1 MMVATIKNVEV
12 KKYRRVN
19 KDTGVSDIVYVSNRN
34 DLDEEQHLKL
44 LNLNAPE
51 YRSCSMDG
59 SDDTEDISIVLK

>member
-1 MMVATIKNVEV
+1 MNATIKNVEV

-44 LNLNAPE
+44 LNLNDPE
-51 YRSCSMDG
+51 YRYYSLDG